1 MANEQ
6 RNILDEIAARLR
18 ELLNDLERLVQP
30 QPQKPASVPVPVP
43 VRPTP
48 DRRPRPEDPWRR

>member
-6 RNILDEIAARLR
+6 RNVLDEIAARLR

-30 QPQKPASVPVPVP
+30 QPRKPARVPVPVP
-43 VRPTP
+43 VRPSP
-48 DRRPRPEDPWRR
+48 ERRPPDDPYRR

>member
-30 QPQKPASVPVPVP
+30 QPRKPARVPVPVP
-43 VRPTP
+43 VRPNPEQRPPTDP
-48 DRRPRPEDPWRR
+48 YRR

>member
-6 RNILDEIAARLR
+6 RNVLDEIAARLR

-30 QPQKPASVPVPVP
+30 QPRKPARVPVPIP
-43 VRPTP
+43 VRPNP
-48 DRRPRPEDPWRR
+48 ERHPPADPYRR